1 MINVSKKSCR
11 ENQNSYFMFND
22 FPKMMLFMR

>member
-1 MINVSKKSCR
+1 
-11 ENQNSYFMFND
+11 MFND